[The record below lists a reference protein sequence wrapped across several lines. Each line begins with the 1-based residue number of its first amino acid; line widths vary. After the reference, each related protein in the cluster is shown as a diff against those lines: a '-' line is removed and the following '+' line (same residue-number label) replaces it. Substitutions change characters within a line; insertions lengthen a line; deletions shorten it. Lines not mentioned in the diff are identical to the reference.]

1 MSPVRFL
8 LALRRRTTFYFKTG
22 PAKLFAALFCLS
34 TGIVAATPS
43 LQIQVYVTPTAASIP
58 SGLTQQFTAKVLNTT
73 DVSVTW
79 SATHGSISSSGLF
92 TAPLVKVDTSVS
104 VTVKSVADP
113 TQFAV
118 AVVTVAPPVSVAIS
132 PTPVAMNSSRQQLFA
147 ATVSNTQQTH
157 VTWSAT
163 QGTIS
168 SAGAFTAPSVTAT
181 TTVRVTATSVEDPT
195 KSAVAT
201 VTVMPPISVTITPGS
216 ATVTA
221 SKTLQFTG
229 AAQNASDSSV
239 TWSATLGRISPQGLF
254 TAPAVLIQ
262 TMVVVTAASVE
273 DPTRVAQAKV
283 TVTPPASAP
292 LTITTP
298 PVPGTL
304 VGSAYSFTM
313 SAAGGF
319 TPYQW
324 LLASG
329 QLPAGVSLSSN
340 GLLYGTAT
348 QVGQFKFSVKVTDA
362 GNHQA
367 QQGVD
372 LVVSGSAR
380 GQEILSS
387 FFGLHIDWMNTPWP
401 NMAFGAQRF
410 WDSYTAWAQINTAPG
425 VFDWSTMD
433 TRVNASLANNVDI
446 LFDLARTPVWAQCAS
461 SNPKCGSGKTS
472 WVCAYN
478 LPGEGGLGQ
487 CFPPADLNVDG
498 TGTNQH
504 WIDWVTALASRYKG
518 RIKYYEIWNEPTAP
532 VMWQGTDPQLVRMT
546 QDARCIVVGTGCSS
560 LSNYTLKAIDPSAE
574 ITTPA
579 YVTDT
584 GINVSTAMASF
595 LSAGGGQYVDVIAYH
610 GYVQWPHWPEQAVS
624 DAASL
629 QNVLANA
636 NQQQKPLFSTEG
648 GFGAKAVVS
657 DPDQEAAW
665 IARYVILMQSIGIA
679 RSYWYAWD
687 AATTPFWSSTNG
699 TEVGGTTYSEMT
711 KWLVGA
717 TLSSPCVA
725 KGTVWQCGYIRPGGY
740 AAIAVW
746 DTSQTCQGGT
756 CSTSSFLVPSGYT
769 YSLDLAGVKTNIT
782 GSTVRIGIKPLLLEN
797 Q

>member
-1 MSPVRFL
+1 
-8 LALRRRTTFYFKTG
+8 
-22 PAKLFAALFCLS
+22 
-34 TGIVAATPS
+34 
-43 LQIQVYVTPTAASIP
+43 
-58 SGLTQQFTAKVLNTT
+58 
-73 DVSVTW
+73 
-79 SATHGSISSSGLF
+79 
-92 TAPLVKVDTSVS
+92 
-104 VTVKSVADP
+104 
-113 TQFAV
+113 
-118 AVVTVAPPVSVAIS
+118 
-132 PTPVAMNSSRQQLFA
+132 
-147 ATVSNTQQTH
+147 VSNTQQTH

-168 SAGAFTAPSVTAT
+168 LGGTFTAPTVTAT

-195 KSAVAT
+195 KSAMAT
-201 VTVMPPISVTITPGS
+201 VTVMPPINVTVTPAT

-229 AAQNASDSSV
+229 VAQYASDPAV
-239 TWSATLGRISPQGLF
+239 TWSVTLGSISAQGLF

-262 TMVVVTAASVE
+262 TTATVTAASVQ
-273 DPTRVAQAKV
+273 DPNRVAHAKV

-298 PVPGTL
+298 PVPGTP
-304 VGSAYSFTM
+304 VGSAYSFAM
-313 SAAGGF
+313 SASGGF

-324 LLASG
+324 LLVSG
-329 QLPAGVSLSSN
+329 EIPPGITLSSS
-340 GLLYGTAT
+340 GLLDGSAT
-348 QVGQFKFSVKVTDA
+348 QVGQFTFSVKVTDA
-362 GNHQA
+362 GNHHA
-367 QQGVD
+367 QQSVK

-380 GQEILSS
+380 GQVIPLT
-387 FFGLHIDWMNTPWP
+387 FFGLHIDWVNTPWP
-401 NMAFGAQRF
+401 NMTFGAQRF
-410 WDSYTAWAQINTAPG
+410 WDSDTGWAQINTAPG
-425 VFDWSTMD
+425 VFDWTTMD
-433 TRVNASLANNVDI
+433 ARVNTTLANGVDI

-461 SNPKCGSGKTS
+461 SNPQCGSGKAT
-472 WVCAYN
+472 WMCTYN
-478 LPGEGGLGQ
+478 LPGQGGLGQ

-498 TGTNQH
+498 TGANQH

-532 VMWQGTDPQLVRMT
+532 IMWQGTDPQLVRMA

-560 LSNYTLKAIDPSAE
+560 QSKYTLKGIDPSAE

-579 YVTDT
+579 YVSDT
-584 GINVSTAMASF
+584 GINVSTAMSSF
-595 LSAGGGQYVDVIAYH
+595 LSDGGGQYVDVIAYH
-610 GYVQWPHWPEQAVS
+610 GYVQWPQSPEQAVT

-629 QNVLANA
+629 QNVLAGA

-648 GFGAKAVVS
+648 GFGAKVTVS

-665 IARYVILMQSIGIA
+665 IARYVMLMQSIGIA

-687 AATTPFWSSTNG
+687 AATTPFWSPMKG

-725 KGTVWQCGYIRPGGY
+725 KGTVWQCGYTRPGGY
-740 AAIAVW
+740 QAIAVW
-746 DTSQTCQGGT
+746 DTSQTCSAGT
-756 CSTSSFLVPSGYT
+756 CSTSGFLVPSGYT
-769 YSLDLAGVKTNIT
+769 YSLDLTGAKTNIT
-782 GSTVRIGIKPLLLEN
+782 GSAVRIGIKPLLLEN

>member
-8 LALRRRTTFYFKTG
+8 FPLRRRTTFYFKTG
-22 PAKLFAALFCLS
+22 PARLLAALFCLS

-43 LQIQVYVTPTAASIP
+43 LQIHVYVTPTTASIP
-58 SGLTQQFTAKVLNTT
+58 SGLTQQFTVKVVNTN
-73 DVSVTW
+73 DISVSW
-79 SATHGSISSSGLF
+79 SATQGSISSSGLF
-92 TAPLVKVDTSVS
+92 TAPLVRADTSVS
-104 VTVKSVADP
+104 VTAKSVADP
-113 TQFAV
+113 TQFAI

-168 SAGAFTAPSVTAT
+168 SAGAFTAPTVTAK

-229 AAQNASDSSV
+229 VAQNASDSSV
-239 TWSATLGRISPQGLF
+239 TWSATLGRISAQGFF

-262 TMVVVTAASVE
+262 TMVIVTAASVQ

-298 PVPGTL
+298 PAPGTL
-304 VGSAYSFTM
+304 VGSAYSFAM
-313 SAAGGF
+313 SATGGF

-324 LLASG
+324 LLVSG
-329 QLPAGVSLSSN
+329 QLPAGLSLSSN
-340 GLLYGTAT
+340 GLLYGSPT
-348 QVGQFKFSVKVTDA
+348 QVGLFKFSVKVTDA
-362 GNHQA
+362 GNHPA

-380 GQEILSS
+380 GQEILST

-401 NMAFGAQRF
+401 NMTFGAQRF
-410 WDSYTAWAQINTAPG
+410 WDSYTGWAQINTAPG
-425 VFDWSTMD
+425 VFDWSIMD
-433 TRVNASLANNVDI
+433 TRVNTSLANNVDI
-446 LFDLARTPVWAQCAS
+446 LFDLARTPMWAQCAS
-461 SNPKCGSGKTS
+461 SNPKCGSGKAS
-472 WVCAYN
+472 WVCSYN

-504 WIDWVTALASRYKG
+504 WIDWVTAVASRYKG

-584 GINVSTAMASF
+584 GITAMASF

-648 GFGAKAVVS
+648 GFGAKAAVS

-687 AATTPFWSSTNG
+687 AATTPFWSSSNG
-699 TEVGGTTYSEMT
+699 TEAGGTTYSEMT

-725 KGTVWQCGYIRPGGY
+725 TGTVWQCGYIRPGGY
-740 AAIAVW
+740 EAIAVW

-756 CSTSSFLVPSGYT
+756 CSTSTFLVPSGYT
-769 YSLDLAGVKTNIT
+769 YSLDLTGVKTNIT
-782 GSTVRIGIKPLLLEN
+782 GSTVRIGIKPLLLQN